1 MDFLESL
8 KLKNEMKICL
18 ASERKFLLNRYNVDI
33 ISEILMVLHFTNLI
47 KIFNVTK
54 GIHQQNP
61 LLIETYNIQKPS
73 NHEQHLKKKKKDSQ
87 PRARYSAM

>member
-1 MDFLESL
+1 
-8 KLKNEMKICL
+8 MKICL
-18 ASERKFLLNRYNVDI
+18 ASEMKFLLNSYKVNI

-47 KIFNVTK
+47 KIFNVSK

-73 NHEQHLKKKKKDSQ
+73 DYGQH
-87 PRARYSAM
+87 

>member
-1 MDFLESL
+1 
-8 KLKNEMKICL
+8 MKICL
-18 ASERKFLLNRYNVDI
+18 ASEMKFLLNSYKVNI

-47 KIFNVTK
+47 KIFNVSK

-73 NHEQHLKKKKKDSQ
+73 NYGQH
-87 PRARYSAM
+87 